1 MGIKHKQI
9 NYARKSTDN
18 CCMPSCVFTKWQ
30 TCIVQSMA
38 TQSLETK
45 KKEVKKVAIFGI
57 TANDDEHCMKW

>member
-1 MGIKHKQI
+1 
-9 NYARKSTDN
+9 
-18 CCMPSCVFTKWQ
+18 MPSCVFTKWQ
-30 TCIVQSMA
+30 TCIVQSIA